1 MILRRLVEY
10 AERLEA
16 NGKLTPVMYAAVPV
30 RWQINLTEEG
40 RLEGD
45 FLPLGGD
52 RKDNKRGN
60 SMIVPNVV
68 RAAGIKPKLLVD
80 NGEYVLGA
88 GRPGSDTGKVAE
100 RHRQFVELVRRCAEE
115 TGDESVR
122 AVYKFLG
129 RWDEGE
135 YRDGMH
141 EEFDPQDN
149 VVFRVRGVFPAD
161 RESVKNF

>member
-16 NGKLTPVMYAAVPV
+16 DGELTPVMYAAVPV
-30 RWQINLTEEG
+30 RWQINLYEDG
-40 RLEGD
+40 SLEG

-60 SMIVPNVV
+60 SMVVPNLV

-80 NGEYVLGA
+80 NGEYVLGIE
-88 GRPGSDTGKVAE
+88 RPGADADKVAE
-100 RHRQFVELVRRCAEE
+100 RHRRFVELVQHCADDTE
-115 TGDESVR
+115 DESVR
-122 AVYKFLG
+122 AVSTFLR

-135 YRDGMH
+135 FQGRTSR
-141 EEFDPQDN
+141 
-149 VVFRVRGVFPAD
+149 RVRPAG
-161 RESVKNF
+161 